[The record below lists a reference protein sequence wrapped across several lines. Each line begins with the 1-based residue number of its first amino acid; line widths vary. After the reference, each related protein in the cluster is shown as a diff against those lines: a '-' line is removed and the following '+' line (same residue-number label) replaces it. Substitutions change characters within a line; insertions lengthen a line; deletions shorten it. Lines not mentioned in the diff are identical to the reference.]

1 MSSVPLEIQE
11 EIMKRL
17 PVRSLL
23 QFRSL
28 SKAWKSLIDSSDF
41 ITHYYASNQLQHL
54 LVRYLDPVD
63 SKHKFVSI
71 VDDDTFPQQ
80 KVPLAIP
87 MLVDMYHSYRIIGI
101 SHGLLCL
108 YGHDAVGSHMAVVWN
123 PSVRKSVGVVVPNVP
138 DMSQDTIYEV
148 ALGFWACGETSDLKI
163 VKITYIDIWT
173 EMDSIPESMPDTIPI
188 PSQVEVFTLS
198 TGAWRSPYSTTNLP
212 RKSLQFD
219 NYSQVVIDGSLYW
232 LAMDCC
238 TGEELLTCN
247 LIISFDMI
255 SEEFKQV
262 SLPHSLA
269 HRIYL
274 GDLHLSKLRNS
285 LVVLQQDVVWI
296 MEDAVQNSFTKLY
309 AIRIPDQ
316 SVRTTVVGFRKTG
329 EPVIEYVAT
338 MVGDSSSSNLF
349 NNVEISGML
358 SFYVYAYTETLLL
371 LDQPDSTIYNQGKRY
386 ILQGLGNMHPDTG
399 KGRILN

>member
-54 LVRYLDPVD
+54 L
-63 SKHKFVSI
+63 
-71 VDDDTFPQQ
+71 

-309 AIRIPDQ
+309 AICIPDQ
-316 SVRTTVVGFRKTG
+316 SVRTTVVGFRMTG

-399 KGRILN
+399 KVQG